1 MSVTVTSIMQ
11 AINLEWDIN
20 AEEIIVKRMD
30 RLLGYKDGTNA
41 HQFRLYIKNG
51 EEFVDLID
59 NALVATMFF
68 RKASGQIVEIAGVV
82 DYVIGTDQFI
92 KFTLPNTVYEQGAF
106 RADIRLEKAFDQ
118 RTIIIIEGNVL

>member
-1 MSVTVTSIMQ
+1 MSVIVTSIMQ

-41 HQFRLYIKNG
+41 HEFRLYIKKE
-51 EEFVDLID
+51 EEFVDLI
-59 NALVATMFF
+59 NNGLSATMFF

-82 DYVIGTDQFI
+82 DNVIGTDQFI

-106 RADIRLEKAFDQ
+106 RADIRLVKAFDQ